1 MHIRKQKIISFEK
14 ISYKNITIKI
24 IIITVRK
31 LKSWTKTQ
39 KLINSVNYQWN
50 VTGKQLVDK
59 KKYFFFYWNTGNTIQ
74 TCGWTKQVNQW
85 LRNKRLNL
93 HTHVLAWMIYKK
105 TASTLPFAHFPV
117 QVIFSVSWVI
127 ISWLWL
133 LKSRKAHTV
142 MFIQPHFSL
151 IFGLIF
157 HVIHENLC
165 DRGQKTVN
173 IQ

>member
-14 ISYKNITIKI
+14 ISYENITIKI
-24 IIITVRK
+24 IIIIVRK

-59 KKYFFFYWNTGNTIQ
+59 INNFFLLEYWKYNL

-93 HTHVLAWMIYKK
+93 HTHVLTWMIYKK

-133 LKSRKAHTV
+133 LKSRKVHTV
-142 MFIQPHFSL
+142 MFIQPHSSL

-157 HVIHENLC
+157 HVIHKNLC
-165 DRGQKTVN
+165 NRGQKTVN